1 MTLSN
6 SRFANTTGLALMF
19 SHGNA
24 DIDQTQF
31 VNGGPAR
38 FANCT
43 KVRIRNSLF
52 SGNTGTGGYPAG
64 ALSLSCPVE
73 IDDTQFANNK
83 GVIGGAIEFT
93 PAADSATLEGVT
105 FTGNIATKSGG
116 AIGFDP
122 NNASPRAID
131 IRYGVFKNNTAP
143 IGGALDLGEDGMNA
157 TVFTGYAVQFVGNQA
172 TVSGGGL
179 SGFDAS
185 VTLSRAVFANNTAV
199 QQGGAVFLRRSSK
212 PGAAQPADTIAN
224 ALIVKNTAQSG
235 SAISDSDVLV
245 VNSTIADNQGEALSF
260 ATSSK
265 AAASWQQMALKN
277 TIVSNNANGNCQAA
291 SADLGT
297 IADAGSNLQFP
308 DQSCGTSIKLASPI
322 LDTLYDPVIGSPAL
336 GAGDIAACLGNAV
349 HAIDVFGQAR
359 PQHGPNCSIG
369 AVEGDIDRPVDTAQ
383 HNR

>member
-1 MTLSN
+1 MILRSKEPIFSIGPTVISGSRFQDNAGPVVEASTLTLSD
-6 SRFANTTGLALMF
+6 SRSPYFRSSLIL
-19 SHGNA
+19 SEGNA

-52 SGNTGTGGYPAG
+52 SGNTGTGTYPAG

-93 PAADSATLEGVT
+93 SAADSATLEGVT
-105 FTGNIATKSGG
+105 FSGNFATKSGG

-172 TVSGGGL
+172 AVSGGD
-179 SGFDAS
+179 S
-185 VTLSRAVFANNTAV
+185 AVST
-199 QQGGAVFLRRSSK
+199 
-212 PGAAQPADTIAN
+212 PA
-224 ALIVKNTAQSG
+224 
-235 SAISDSDVLV
+235 
-245 VNSTIADNQGEALSF
+245 
-260 ATSSK
+260 
-265 AAASWQQMALKN
+265 
-277 TIVSNNANGNCQAA
+277 
-291 SADLGT
+291 
-297 IADAGSNLQFP
+297 
-308 DQSCGTSIKLASPI
+308 
-322 LDTLYDPVIGSPAL
+322 
-336 GAGDIAACLGNAV
+336 
-349 HAIDVFGQAR
+349 
-359 PQHGPNCSIG
+359 
-369 AVEGDIDRPVDTAQ
+369 
-383 HNR
+383 